1 MNQSKI
7 SVTQILTQSV
17 HPGTIYFSMNDRFY
31 AQKFFRILVSEVQI
45 MVLKTCCFNGR
56 SMKDQGHHMRD
67 EGRQARGEEVESR
80 FAIKDEGFVFH
91 LTPVT
96 EVAKLY
102 SHKD

>member
-1 MNQSKI
+1 
-7 SVTQILTQSV
+7 
-17 HPGTIYFSMNDRFY
+17 
-31 AQKFFRILVSEVQI
+31 
-45 MVLKTCCFNGR
+45 
-56 SMKDQGHHMRD
+56 MKDQGHHMRD